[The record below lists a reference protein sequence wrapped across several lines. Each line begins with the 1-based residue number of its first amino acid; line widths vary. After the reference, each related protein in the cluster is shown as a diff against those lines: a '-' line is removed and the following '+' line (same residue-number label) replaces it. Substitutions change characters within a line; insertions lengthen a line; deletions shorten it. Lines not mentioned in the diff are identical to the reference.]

1 MLRIANKFRTAPLAT
16 GINMAKF
23 ADTDNPAL
31 LIS

>member
-1 MLRIANKFRTAPLAT
+1 MYRVAMKFRTALLAI
-16 GINMAKF
+16 GIHTAKF

>member
-1 MLRIANKFRTAPLAT
+1 MFQNAIKFRTASVAI
-16 GINMAKF
+16 INHMAKI